1 MSAHSVSVEVVT
13 PVSFPS
19 DAPPDAPSGAEAAP
33 GVPAPERTR
42 ARPLSREERR
52 DAIAAATIPLLVEH
66 GAAVTTRQIADAA
79 GVAEGTLFRAFAD
92 KDEILHAA
100 VVRSLDPAPAVAAIG
115 LLPDDDGL
123 RPLVVSIVEFLLE
136 AQRVGMRIFAAAHQV
151 LDPHRHSA
159 GRAAGPPGDAVPD
172 RATADRVETVRRMRA
187 GDGPD
192 ARRAGFD
199 ARERSAR
206 EIVGAI
212 ERKLYAHGA
221 ELRVEPGL
229 AARAVFSLVFGN
241 ALPHLSGGDRLDA
254 VQLADLIL
262 GGIGAD
268 VTTDP
273 SP

>member
-1 MSAHSVSVEVVT
+1 MT
-13 PVSFPS
+13 PLPSPS
-19 DAPPDAPSGAEAAP
+19 DAPPGTSPDATPDA
-33 GVPAPERTR
+33 PAPERTR

-52 DAIAAATIPLLVEH
+52 DAIAAATIPLLVQH

-100 VVRSLDPAPAVAAIG
+100 VVRSLDPAPAVAAIAD
-115 LLPDDDGL
+115 LPDDDGL

-151 LDPHRHSA
+151 LDPHRGGAHGA
-159 GRAAGPPGDAVPD
+159 GAGDPRTERQD
-172 RATADRVETVRRMRA
+172 RADTVRRMRA
-187 GDGPD
+187 GHGPD

-212 ERKLYAHGA
+212 ERTLVAHRA
-221 ELRVEPGL
+221 ELRVDPGL

>member
-1 MSAHSVSVEVVT
+1 MT
-13 PVSFPS
+13 PVSVPP
-19 DAPPDAPSGAEAAP
+19 DAPPDAASGA
-33 GVPAPERTR
+33 PASERTR

-151 LDPHRHSA
+151 LDPHRHT
-159 GRAAGPPGDAVPD
+159 GGRGPGPHDVGPDRAAGDGA
-172 RATADRVETVRRMRA
+172 ETVRRMRA
-187 GDGPD
+187 GPD
-192 ARRAGFD
+192 ARRTGLD

-212 ERKLYAHGA
+212 ERKLTAHGE

-241 ALPHLSGGDRLDA
+241 ALPHLAGGDRLDA

>member
-1 MSAHSVSVEVVT
+1 MT
-13 PVSFPS
+13 RLPVPS
-19 DAPPDAPSGAEAAP
+19 DAPPDTSSDVVPEAPPDA
-33 GVPAPERTR
+33 PAPERTR

-52 DAIAAATIPLLVEH
+52 DAIAAATIPLLVQH

-100 VVRSLDPAPAVAAIG
+100 VVRSLDPAPAVAAIEC
-115 LLPDDDGL
+115 LPDDDGL

-136 AQRVGMRIFAAAHQV
+136 AQRVGMRIFSAAHQV
-151 LDPHRHSA
+151 LEPHRVSGH
-159 GRAAGPPGDAVPD
+159 GAGPDGGPRTDRQVRDDA
-172 RATADRVETVRRMRA
+172 ARRRRA
-187 GDGPD
+187 GHGPD

-212 ERKLYAHGA
+212 ERKLADHRA
-221 ELRVEPGL
+221 QLRVDPGL

>member
-1 MSAHSVSVEVVT
+1 MT
-13 PVSFPS
+13 PLPVPS
-19 DAPPDAPSGAEAAP
+19 DAPPDTPSDSMSDAMPDVVPEAPP

-52 DAIAAATIPLLVEH
+52 DAIAAATIPLLVQH

-100 VVRSLDPAPAVAAIG
+100 VVRSLDPAPAVAAIDC
-115 LLPDDDGL
+115 LPDDDGL

-151 LDPHRHSA
+151 LDPHRGA
-159 GRAAGPPGDAVPD
+159 TRAAGADDPRTERQD
-172 RATADRVETVRRMRA
+172 RADTVRRIRA
-187 GDGPD
+187 GHGPD

-206 EIVGAI
+206 EIVAAI
-212 ERKLYAHGA
+212 EHKLAAHRA

-268 VTTDP
+268 VPTDP

>member
-1 MSAHSVSVEVVT
+1 MTPASVPHDALPGSAGDP
-13 PVSFPS
+13 PV
-19 DAPPDAPSGAEAAP
+19 A
-33 GVPAPERTR
+33 ERTR

-52 DAIAAATIPLLVEH
+52 DAIAAATIPLLVQH

-159 GRAAGPPGDAVPD
+159 GRGADPHGDAVPD
-172 RATADRVETVRRMRA
+172 RTTADRAAAVRRMRA
-187 GDGPD
+187 GEDAD
-192 ARRAGFD
+192 ARRTGFD

-212 ERKLYAHGA
+212 ERRLADHRA
-221 ELRVEPGL
+221 ELRVGPGL

>member
-1 MSAHSVSVEVVT
+1 MT
-13 PVSFPS
+13 PVAVPH
-19 DAPPDAPSGAEAAP
+19 DTPPDA
-33 GVPAPERTR
+33 PAPERTR

-159 GRAAGPPGDAVPD
+159 ERSGGQHGDAGPDHATGD
-172 RATADRVETVRRMRA
+172 RATADRAEAVRRMRA
-187 GDGPD
+187 GGGPD

-212 ERKLYAHGA
+212 ERKLSAHRA

>member
-1 MSAHSVSVEVVT
+1 MT
-13 PVSFPS
+13 PVSVPP
-19 DAPPDAPSGAEAAP
+19 DAPPDA
-33 GVPAPERTR
+33 PAPERTR

-52 DAIAAATIPLLVEH
+52 DTIAAATIPLLVEH

-100 VVRSLDPAPAVAAIG
+100 VVRSLDPAPAVAAIR

-159 GRAAGPPGDAVPD
+159 GRGHGPHDAVPD
-172 RATADRVETVRRMRA
+172 RTTADRAEAVRRMRA

-212 ERKLYAHGA
+212 ERKLAAHRA

>member
-1 MSAHSVSVEVVT
+1 MVPVSV
-13 PVSFPS
+13 
-19 DAPPDAPSGAEAAP
+19 PPDAPTDARVDAP
-33 GVPAPERTR
+33 TDAPSDASAPERTR

-52 DAIAAATIPLLVEH
+52 DAIAAATIPLLVQH

-115 LLPDDDGL
+115 TLPDDDGL
-123 RPLVVSIVEFLLE
+123 RPLVVSIVDFLLE

-151 LDPHRHSA
+151 LDPHR
-159 GRAAGPPGDAVPD
+159 G
-172 RATADRVETVRRMRA
+172 ATADRAEAVRRMRA
-187 GDGPD
+187 GGAPD
-192 ARRAGFD
+192 ARRAGLD

-206 EIVGAI
+206 EIVAAI
-212 ERKLYAHGA
+212 ERKLAAHRA
-221 ELRVEPGL
+221 QLRVDPAL
-229 AARAVFSLVFGN
+229 AARALFSLVFGN

>member
-1 MSAHSVSVEVVT
+1 MVPVSV
-13 PVSFPS
+13 
-19 DAPPDAPSGAEAAP
+19 PPDAPA
-33 GVPAPERTR
+33 APERTR

-52 DAIAAATIPLLVEH
+52 DAIAAATIPLLVQH

-115 LLPDDDGL
+115 TLPDDDGL
-123 RPLVVSIVEFLLE
+123 RPLVVSIVDFLLE

-151 LDPHRHSA
+151 LDPHR
-159 GRAAGPPGDAVPD
+159 G
-172 RATADRVETVRRMRA
+172 ATADRAEALRRMRA
-187 GDGPD
+187 GD

-206 EIVGAI
+206 EIVAAI
-212 ERKLYAHGA
+212 ERKLAAHRA
-221 ELRVEPGL
+221 QLRVDPVL
-229 AARAVFSLVFGN
+229 AARALFSLVFGN

>member
-1 MSAHSVSVEVVT
+1 MT
-13 PVSFPS
+13 PFPAS
-19 DAPPDAPSGAEAAP
+19 PDAPPGAP
-33 GVPAPERTR
+33 VPERTR
-42 ARPLSREERR
+42 ARPLSRDERR
-52 DAIAAATIPLLVEH
+52 DAIAAATVPLLVQH

-92 KDEILHAA
+92 KDEILRAA
-100 VVRSLDPAPAVAAIG
+100 VVRSLDPAPAVATIEC
-115 LLPDDDGL
+115 LPDDDGL

-151 LDPHRHSA
+151 LDPHRHGA
-159 GRAAGPPGDAVPD
+159 GDEQEHGARSGDDAQD
-172 RATADRVETVRRMRA
+172 RADAVRRMRVA
-187 GDGPD
+187 DGSR
-192 ARRAGFD
+192 AHRAGFD

-212 ERKLYAHGA
+212 ERKLADHRA
-221 ELRVEPGL
+221 ELRVDPGL

-241 ALPHLSGGDRLDA
+241 ALPHLSGGDRLDV